1 MCIEKVNSLRKTNY
15 SSVNNEPG
23 FYRFWFEE
31 NVAQQ
36 LLSKL
41 LVVGTYRI
49 EKRTINDTCYWALYF
64 GISKNLKDRAKWHI
78 SQKHTASAIKH
89 GTISTLR
96 HTLSALLDK
105 DLSRSENDLNSF
117 MDAYCYFEWDYA
129 KLDDAE
135 ELEKKKLSNAQSV
148 YPLNIKDNK
157 ILAKDVKSILHKL
170 RKEHKR

>member
-1 MCIEKVNSLRKTNY
+1 MYIEKVDSLRKTNY

-23 FYRFWFEE
+23 FYHFWFEE

-41 LVVGTYRI
+41 PVVDTDRI

-89 GTISTLR
+89 ETISTLR

-105 DLSRSENDLNSF
+105 DLSRSENYLNSF
-117 MDAYCYFEWDYA
+117 MDAHCYFEWDYA

-135 ELEKKKLSNAQSV
+135 ELEKKKLSNAQFI

-157 ILAKDVKSILHKL
+157 VLAKEVKSILHKL

>member
-1 MCIEKVNSLRKTNY
+1 M
-15 SSVNNEPG
+15 
-23 FYRFWFEE
+23 
-31 NVAQQ
+31 Q
-36 LLSKL
+36 L
-41 LVVGTYRI
+41 
-49 EKRTINDTCYWALYF
+49 CPLYF

-117 MDAYCYFEWDYA
+117 MDANCYFEWDYVNQF
-129 KLDDAE
+129 KNAE
-135 ELEKKKLSNAQSV
+135 ELEKNELSNEQSI

-157 ILAKDVKSILHKL
+157 VLTKEVKSTLHKL
-170 RKEHKR
+170 RKDHKK